1 MCGAQYWTTLIGA
14 KQHVHWI
21 LGSRVAV
28 IQQETS
34 VWVGSPSLDNPK
46 KGTTICCCVKL
57 KVVQSIL
64 PSQVS
69 VIQQNAITSNVHSHN
84 CMNIGPGILS
94 PEIYESSLL
103 VDLGIFNDKKSPH
116 DAEWGLGAK
125 KTVGQADFFLGHF
138 YWVLDISIHF
148 VWFLS
153 NKIRTQR

>member
-1 MCGAQYWTTLIGA
+1 MERAGVNIGQPWLGRNNAYIGSLEAGLQSSNKEPMYGLVRPPRTTLIEA
-14 KQHVHWI
+14 KARW
-21 LGSRVAV
+21 
-28 IQQETS
+28 
-34 VWVGSPSLDNPK
+34 
-46 KGTTICCCVKL
+46 CCVKL

-116 DAEWGLGAK
+116 DAE
-125 KTVGQADFFLGHF
+125 
-138 YWVLDISIHF
+138 
-148 VWFLS
+148 
-153 NKIRTQR
+153 